1 MRLLRSRA
9 RRADGPRGEPAP
21 GANGRNGP
29 ETVVLHVGAPKT
41 GSTFIQQTLWDN
53 RERLGTAG
61 VRYPLEAPREHFA
74 ATMDLRETVWGGE
87 RNPEW
92 EGAWERIAGRVRMWP
107 GQTAVFSNELLG
119 AATAEQIARAVESLS
134 PAEVRIVFTARDL
147 ARQLPSDWQE
157 QVKHTHSVSFDDFV
171 DDLVANGLAA
181 TPPFGPM
188 FWGLH
193 DPVHVL
199 RPWAEVL
206 GADRIHVITVPQPG
220 APRDTLWR
228 RFAEVLAIDPQ
239 LCELDSGKGNRSL
252 GAVEAELL
260 RTINERADRIEPRN
274 YRDALRGRLI
284 EEVLHG
290 RPDQVPIAF
299 PQRHLDWVRK
309 RSQELVDGVRDAG
322 YAVVGDL
329 AELAPA
335 APPPGAVDPATI
347 DGPALLDAALDA
359 LAGLVTH
366 RPPPQDT
373 TPSTGEPGPGAR

>member
-1 MRLLRSRA
+1 MRLRRSRDA
-9 RRADGPRGEPAP
+9 RPDAPRDAPAPRDSSPAGPR
-21 GANGRNGP
+21 
-29 ETVVLHVGAPKT
+29 TVVLHVGAPKT
-41 GSTFIQQTLWDN
+41 GSTFIQQTLWHN

-61 VRYPLEAPREHFA
+61 VCYPLEEPREHFA

-87 RNPEW
+87 RNPAW
-92 EGAWERIAGRVRMWP
+92 EGAWERVATRVREWP
-107 GQTAVFSNELLG
+107 GHTAVFSNELLG
-119 AATAEQIARAVESLS
+119 AATGDQIARAVESLS

-157 QVKHTHSVSFDDFV
+157 QVKHTHAVSFDDFV
-171 DDLVANGLAA
+171 DDLVAHGLAA

-199 RPWAEVL
+199 RPWAEVV
-206 GADRIHVITVPQPG
+206 GADHVHVITVPQQG

-228 RFAEVLAIDPQ
+228 RFAGVLALDPQ
-239 LCELDSGKGNRSL
+239 LCDLDNAKGNRSL

-260 RTINERADRIEPRN
+260 RTINERADRIQPRN

-290 RPDQVPIAF
+290 RPDQAPIAF
-299 PQRHLDWVRK
+299 PQRHLAWVRK
-309 RSQELVDGVRDAG
+309 RSQELIDGVRDAG

-329 AELAPA
+329 AELEPA
-335 APPPGAVDPATI
+335 APPPGAVDPAAI
-347 DGPALLDAALDA
+347 DGAVLLDAALDT

-366 RPPPQDT
+366 RPPPQD
-373 TPSTGEPGPGAR
+373 

>member
-1 MRLLRSRA
+1 VRLRRSRDA
-9 RRADGPRGEPAP
+9 RPDAPRDAPAPRDSSPAGPR
-21 GANGRNGP
+21 
-29 ETVVLHVGAPKT
+29 TVVLHVGAPKT
-41 GSTFIQQTLWDN
+41 GSTFIQQTLWHN
-53 RERLGTAG
+53 RERLGTVG
-61 VRYPLEAPREHFA
+61 VCYPLEEPREHFA

-87 RNPEW
+87 RNPAW
-92 EGAWERIAGRVRMWP
+92 EGAWERVATRVREWP
-107 GQTAVFSNELLG
+107 GHTAVFSNELLG
-119 AATAEQIARAVESLS
+119 AATGDQIARAVESLS

-157 QVKHTHSVSFDDFV
+157 QVKHTHAVSFDDFV
-171 DDLVANGLAA
+171 DDLVAHGLAA

-199 RPWAEVL
+199 RPWAEVV
-206 GADRIHVITVPQPG
+206 GADHVHVITVPQQG

-228 RFAEVLAIDPQ
+228 RFAGVLALDPQ
-239 LCELDSGKGNRSL
+239 LCDLDNAKGNRSL

-260 RTINERADRIEPRN
+260 RTINERADRIQPRD

-290 RPDQVPIAF
+290 RPDQAPIAF

-309 RSQELVDGVRDAG
+309 RSQELIDGVRDAG

-329 AELAPA
+329 AELEPA
-335 APPPGAVDPATI
+335 APPPGAVDPAAI
-347 DGPALLDAALDA
+347 DGAALLDAALDT

-366 RPPPQDT
+366 RPPPQD
-373 TPSTGEPGPGAR
+373 